1 MGGLA
6 KSAVN
11 PNNSARFA
19 PQTPPRKPSDL
30 SKSMIITSSP
40 ANQSQP
46 ESKQSLLAQTNVI
59 KPESF
64 EKTNKNEI
72 IPTFWSPDKKPSE
85 ETPVSNADL
94 NLIKEYFMMG
104 RRDLD
109 ADGLKPL
116 LEKLIEIPVYFSPI
130 IIEKYGK
137 NKQLSKD
144 SFLQAWKNELAKE
157 TPIKRSF
164 KLLDNGDK
172 GYLIKEDFSS

>member
-1 MGGLA
+1 
-6 KSAVN
+6 
-11 PNNSARFA
+11 
-19 PQTPPRKPSDL
+19 
-30 SKSMIITSSP
+30 MIITSSP

-137 NKQLSKD
+137 NSKFEIFD
-144 SFLQAWKNELAKE
+144 LIIRTAK
-157 TPIKRSF
+157 
-164 KLLDNGDK
+164 
-172 GYLIKEDFSS
+172 